1 VESLQVR
8 AGKGKQNQTTLHSL
22 INVKGT
28 KVHILSARPEKM
40 QVGEGAGAI
49 RHPLLASRD
58 FLRHRQVS
66 QDGCVSRVLLLG
78 IAAVL
83 IATTS
88 GLAGYVLGR
97 AEVSACQEDLRTT
110 IEALE
115 RSQSRAPDDSAVYG
129 VSGGSCLR

>member
-1 VESLQVR
+1 MESLQVR

-58 FLRHRQVS
+58 FLRHRQIS
-66 QDGCVSRVLLLG
+66 QDG
-78 IAAVL
+78 
-83 IATTS
+83 
-88 GLAGYVLGR
+88 
-97 AEVSACQEDLRTT
+97 
-110 IEALE
+110 
-115 RSQSRAPDDSAVYG
+115 
-129 VSGGSCLR
+129 